1 MIFCWS
7 LRPSGLVWSQ
17 SLSVSLSVSAL
28 PNFFLHFPTPL
39 TERKVPPNFTK
50 KPSESMMDIVGKSV
64 KMEAR
69 VSGSQPLTL
78 NWHKDNQEIFNS
90 DKYQVSFQNNLAVL
104 SIQDSSSS
112 DTGLYSC
119 SASNEAGQASCRVS
133 LTVSG
138 MMSLFYCAMAD
149 GNGLFISVLAANVLL

>member
-1 MIFCWS
+1 
-7 LRPSGLVWSQ
+7 
-17 SLSVSLSVSAL
+17 
-28 PNFFLHFPTPL
+28 
-39 TERKVPPNFTK
+39 
-50 KPSESMMDIVGKSV
+50 MDTVGKTV

-69 VSGSQPLTL
+69 VSGSQPLSVSW
-78 NWHKDNQEIFNS
+78 NKDNHEIFNS

-119 SASNEAGQASCRVS
+119 TASNEAGQASCRVS

-138 MMSLFYCAMAD
+138 MMLIIFP
-149 GNGLFISVLAANVLL
+149 LH

>member
-1 MIFCWS
+1 MAWS
-7 LRPSGLVWSQ
+7 RVDSM
-17 SLSVSLSVSAL
+17 SVSLTVSTL
-28 PNFFLHFPTPL
+28 PNFCHFPTPL

-50 KPSESMMDIVGKSV
+50 KPSESMMDTVGKTV

-69 VSGSQPLTL
+69 VSGSQPLTVS
-78 NWHKDNQEIFNS
+78 WSKDNREIFSS

-119 SASNEAGQASCRVS
+119 AASNEAGQASCGVS

-138 MMSLFYCAMAD
+138 TTPFIFPLHRGRWQWTPVSASAAD
-149 GNGLFISVLAANVLL
+149 ILL

>member
-1 MIFCWS
+1 MAWS
-7 LRPSGLVWSQ
+7 RVGSM
-17 SLSVSLSVSAL
+17 SVSVSVSTL
-28 PNFFLHFPTPL
+28 PNFFHFPTPL

-50 KPSESMMDIVGKSV
+50 KPSESMMDTVGKTV

-69 VSGSQPLTL
+69 VSGSQPLTVS
-78 NWHKDNQEIFNS
+78 WSKDNREIFSS

-104 SIQDSSSS
+104 SIQDSSST

-119 SASNEAGQASCRVS
+119 AASNEAGQASCVVS

-138 MMSLFYCAMAD
+138 TTPFIFQLHQGRWQRTPGSVSAAD
-149 GNGLFISVLAANVLL
+149 ILL

>member
-1 MIFCWS
+1 MARS
-7 LRPSGLVWSQ
+7 RVDST
-17 SLSVSLSVSAL
+17 SVSLNVSTL
-28 PNFFLHFPTPL
+28 PNFFHFPTPL

-50 KPSESMMDIVGKSV
+50 KPSESMTDTVGKTV

-69 VSGSQPLTL
+69 VSGSQPLTVS
-78 NWHKDNQEIFNS
+78 WSKDNREIFSS

-119 SASNEAGQASCRVS
+119 AASNEAGQASCGVS

-138 MMSLFYCAMAD
+138 TTP
-149 GNGLFISVLAANVLL
+149 FIFPLHQGRWQWTPGSVSGSDLCLWTFSDLLVF